1 VPAYRSVMRLTSP
14 AFAYGRRIPLR
25 FTCDGEEVSPPL
37 VVHDLPPGTISLTLM
52 MEDADVA
59 GGTWTHW
66 MLFDLPPI
74 EEIAEGAGDLG
85 TRGVNSWRRIGYG
98 GPCPPAGIH
107 RYLFRIFALD
117 DTLRLPERSGKA
129 EIVAAMEGHIL
140 GEAIL
145 MGRYG

>member
-66 MLFDLPPI
+66 ML
-74 EEIAEGAGDLG
+74 
-85 TRGVNSWRRIGYG
+85 
-98 GPCPPAGIH
+98 PCPPSGIH

-140 GEAIL
+140 GEATL